1 MKQPAVYIMA
11 SKRNGTLY
19 TGVTSALIQ
28 RVYRHKT
35 EAAGGFS
42 AKYGCKMLVY
52 YELLDRMEGAIAREE
67 QIEAGSRAKKVALIE
82 SLNPSW
88 SDLYETLR

>member
-1 MKQPAVYIMA
+1 
-11 SKRNGTLY
+11 
-19 TGVTSALIQ
+19 
-28 RVYRHKT
+28 
-35 EAAGGFS
+35 
-42 AKYGCKMLVY
+42 MLVY

>member
-1 MKQPAVYIMA
+1 MA